1 MGSIIG
7 NNIFR
12 EDDAPL
18 YKRGY
23 TVLLAFNLLGII
35 LFIAT
40 KVYYLRRN
48 KERDAIWRGM
58 SEEVSYLPVLP

>member
-23 TVLLAFNLLGII
+23 SVLLGLNLLGII

-48 KERDAIWRGM
+48 EERDTIWRGM
-58 SEEVSYLPVLP
+58 SEEVS